1 MILTNEL
8 KGKIVAKGLRQ
19 EDVAKILGISTKTF
33 NTKLNRGIFNSLEIE
48 RLIVVLDIKNPLEI
62 FFPNIVTSNAKINK
76 ANEVIKWKI
85 NI

>member
-48 RLIVVLDIKNPLEI
+48 RLIEVLDIENPLEI

-76 ANEVIKWKI
+76 VNEVIK
-85 NI
+85 